1 MSNCCNNEIYVQ
13 SKDENNIKYVEDYIT
28 KNFCFADLY
37 CDGPDYIEMAFE
49 SKWTFPDELM
59 MEMTKDIPNK
69 EDIYIRC
76 MSIELGNYYH
86 ELWVFENNEW
96 RSV

>member
-1 MSNCCNNEIYVQ
+1 
-13 SKDENNIKYVEDYIT
+13 
-28 KNFCFADLY
+28 
-37 CDGPDYIEMAFE
+37 
-49 SKWTFPDELM
+49 
-59 MEMTKDIPNK
+59 MTKDIPNK